1 MRAQNTSGSRDY
13 KVATGYPFSPLC
25 ANVSA
30 VKYCEPERSALY
42 LSMPCTCPCHVPLD
56 YPSPLNSGMDSPIPK
71 HEDVVYRASHFC
83 RHDFWEF
90 VDGARFSI
98 APYTGL
104 GEGVRVM
111 LHTPEV
117 CERVKEE
124 IMCTDCT
131 DRWKRS
137 NVKAAFA
144 GVVWK
149 SSIVPTPTMSPY
161 ELSLI
166 EAFKTAALYGFMDG
180 VMWLLAVRLLD
191 VVIHGGCA
199 MCTNKLWCKCFLFFS
214 APLT

>member
-25 ANVSA
+25 ANVSVRMFLRPSIA
-30 VKYCEPERSALY
+30 NLKGQ
-42 LSMPCTCPCHVPLD
+42 PCTCPGHVPLD

-90 VDGARFSI
+90 VDGACFSI

-111 LHTPEV
+111 LTAPEV

-124 IMCTDCT
+124 IMCTHCT
-131 DRWKRS
+131 DRWKS
-137 NVKAAFA
+137 ANIKAAFA
-144 GVVWK
+144 EVVWT
-149 SSIVPTPTMSPY
+149 SSIVAAPKMSPY
-161 ELSLI
+161 ELSFI

-180 VMWLLAVRLLD
+180 VMRLLAVRLLD
-191 VVIHGGCA
+191 VVIHGGLCDVHKKI
-199 MCTNKLWCKCFLFFS
+199 MV
-214 APLT
+214 